1 MVPTANGGAS
11 PPSPIGVWPVTGSD
25 TMFYFT
31 KKKDEAQRVTGL
43 PSHSS
48 PDTQSMHLEK
58 ELLLKNII
66 PPPPFRD
73 SKTGVQGGKEV
84 TARGGRKFPRL

>member
-25 TMFYFT
+25 TVFYFT
-31 KKKDEAQRVTGL
+31 KKKDEAQRGTGL

-48 PDTQSMHLEK
+48 PGTQSMHLEK

-73 SKTGVQGGKEV
+73 SKNWGP
-84 TARGGRKFPRL
+84 GRKRGHSIGREEAS